1 MASCVGRFRESAPNE
16 QVQLVCKVAAL
27 VRERGETL
35 IERSGPFLGYS
46 YASVLLDD
54 GGLLDARGRLWN
66 LLNWGWGPAD
76 STYLSQNQCAVLE
89 RSLADVAAW
98 LAKVHPS
105 EAITILAEK
114 VLTQVRRDWAS
125 LIGRQRAQENFRMA
139 YGEGRANARWNDVS
153 GADSAGLEPASRAH
167 EDLAAWLAPQGVDSP
182 VPRHLRP
189 SLESEGGAANCQTRG
204 CGISPDLAYS
214 AFPTI
219 VQGIRATDDF
229 FISASRSNGYA
240 SFWGF
245 ACRSANVLVAI
256 QLSSNRL
263 GDGTSTFNTRI
274 LRLYT
279 SLALPKLE
287 EPSDGGRLDAVL
299 VLSNFRRNSLVIDP
313 TDPQSP
319 GSTGIGVP
327 SAIDDPRSNVHVLAA
342 LLAAVRES
350 EPRDSRATTIG

>member
-46 YASVLLDD
+46 YASIFLDD

-66 LLNWGWGPAD
+66 LLNWGWGPENSA
-76 STYLSQNQCAVLE
+76 YLSQNQCAVLE

-105 EAITILAEK
+105 EAITILAET
-114 VLTQVRRDWAS
+114 VLTEVRRDWAS
-125 LIGRQRAQENFRMA
+125 LVGRQRAQENFRMA
-139 YGEGRANARWNDVS
+139 HGEGRVNARWNGAS
-153 GADSAGLEPASRAH
+153 GADSAGLEPESRAH
-167 EDLAAWLAPQGVDSP
+167 EDLAAWLATQGLDSP
-182 VPRHLRP
+182 VPRHLRA
-189 SLESEGGAANCQTRG
+189 SLQSERGAANCKTRG
-204 CGISPDLAYS
+204 CGVSPDLAYS

-219 VQGIRATDDF
+219 TEAIRASEDF

-299 VLSNFRRNSLVIDP
+299 VLSNFRRSSLVIDP
-313 TDPQSP
+313 TDPQ
-319 GSTGIGVP
+319 GSLSLIH
-327 SAIDDPRSNVHVLAA
+327 I
-342 LLAAVRES
+342 
-350 EPRDSRATTIG
+350 